1 MKLATATCV
10 AAIAAL
16 TAAAPAMAAAPSR
29 ASTKRH
35 ATYVTPGYKWN
46 GKIPKVAP
54 VLPGRLIKLGDGAD
68 PHVLVDAA
76 GTGQIAYTTQPSP
89 TTNQP
94 SALRDCVLLRGQ
106 TGCSAN
112 AGLVPPEEG
121 EPLGNADD
129 DGPSPLAIG
138 NELLM
143 LSHRYPNAETLP
155 DGSAGYPTFLWTSE
169 DGGKTFTG
177 PGIVGNLGVSGN
189 AVAFGGD
196 FPQIGVISDTMTGG
210 TFFQAT
216 PPGAF
221 TSERLNLGDQGPGEA
236 YNGRLALDGNNPV
249 AEFSDLTGHIYV
261 REYSGAGDIMNTAN
275 WSVAKIDGQGYS
287 RIVGG
292 PSGVWLLYQKTF
304 SGPLYLQRIVHGTPS
319 GRAAQVTP
327 GSDFQHSN
335 YAIVEDAQGRI
346 TVGWFKSGPETAL
359 YVTTSTDGSH
369 FSPPQPIAEGL
380 DQPSNLALGAAQDG
394 GGFAAFE
401 VPEPGGVSGSQI
413 DVAAFGAA
421 VATGLQGLGNLGGD
435 GLGGIGGDPLGTT
448 SCTDVH
454 FGDIDALAESGCF
467 LRDPAHPTSGA
478 AVTAG
483 EIRLNG
489 LEIIPD
495 AGVEIV
501 IDPKQHTINAT
512 GSVRVVLRAPV
523 FGDITIWHGSLNVDL
538 SGPAAGDGQTL
549 FQFDTSEFPVSLK
562 GFPIDGTIDVQL
574 QHDSVVIPISLKLPD
589 YMGNVT
595 GQATL
600 LADNVHG
607 FQLDSLHIGVD
618 DLLLGALEVKDLKI
632 DYTASGNVWAGSAT
646 INIPAGTPYFG
657 VAVAVRF
664 DDGDFTMGSFDLT
677 VPFPGAPIFTDV
689 YLSGFGGGFDIHPG
703 HKQFF
708 GTVNVGAIP
717 LDPPNYTVGVTGTF
731 TITFEDSGLVVLE
744 ADGSG
749 SLHGYDIVGAKLIFQ
764 TNGYLEV
771 DGSVNLDLDVARVEA
786 KLNAFIDL
794 PGKEFSSEIQGDLLV
809 AGVNIS
815 AADIVMSSYGV
826 AGCGT
831 TLGITYSLEY
841 PWGGSPSAGLGSCD
855 LDPYKVAPVSAAR
868 SAAASAVAARV
879 KAATGAS
886 VEDFRVSG
894 AGAAPT
900 VILEGP
906 RGNVV
911 PVPAGPAAAKA
922 AAISL
927 TDAARDTTYVMV
939 RNPGSGTW
947 KVVAAPGSAAIT
959 AVATANG
966 YPAPSIKA
974 RVSGHGLR
982 RRLAYSVT
990 SRRGLSIQFA
1000 ESAKRVYRVLGT
1012 ARRGHGSLRFT
1023 PAAGGPGRRTIYA
1036 IVSQGGALI
1045 ARRRITTYT
1054 APAPTIP
1061 ARAAKLRVRRAGK
1074 HFVITFARVR
1084 SASYYLVRI
1093 TASDGRHVVELTRRR
1108 SLTKPVLGY
1117 ADRLSVSVTAVSAMG
1132 RRGPTS
1138 RARSRR

>member
-1 MKLATATCV
+1 MLVLAV
-10 AAIAAL
+10 ALAAAL
-16 TAAAPAMAAAPSR
+16 VVPAV
-29 ASTKRH
+29 ASAEGR
-35 ATYVTPGYKWN
+35 ATYVTPSYKWN

-76 GTGQIAYTTQPSP
+76 GTGQIAYTTQPEP
-89 TTNQP
+89 TVNQP

-112 AGLVPPEEG
+112 AGLIPPEVG
-121 EPLGNADD
+121 VPYGNADD

-138 NELLM
+138 NELLV
-143 LSHRYPNAETLP
+143 LSHRYPNSQTLP
-155 DGSAGYPTFLWTSE
+155 DGSFGYPTFLWTSE

-177 PGIVGNLGVSGN
+177 PGIVGNLGISGN
-189 AVAFGGD
+189 AIAFGGN
-196 FPQIGVISDTMTGG
+196 FPQVGVITDTMTGG

-216 PPGAF
+216 PPGAY
-221 TSERLNLGDQGPGEA
+221 TSARLNLGDQGPGEV

-292 PSGVWLLYQKTF
+292 PSGVWLLYQKTS
-304 SGPLYLQRIVHGTPS
+304 SGPLYLQRIVHGQPS
-319 GRAAQVTP
+319 GRASQVTP
-327 GSDFQHSN
+327 NSDFQHSS

-380 DQPSNLALGAAQDG
+380 DQPGHLALGAAQDG
-394 GGFAAFE
+394 GGFAAFQE
-401 VPEPGGVSGSQI
+401 PEPGGVSGSQI

-421 VATGLQGLGNLGGD
+421 VATGLKGLGNLGGD

-467 LRDPAHPTSGA
+467 LRDPANPTSGA

-501 IDPKQHTINAT
+501 IDPKKHTINTT
-512 GSVRVVLRAPV
+512 GSVRVILRAPV

-538 SGPAAGDGQTL
+538 SGPLAGDGQTL
-549 FQFDTSEFPVSLK
+549 FDFDTSQFPVSLK
-562 GFPIDGTIDVQL
+562 GFPIDGKIEVQL
-574 QHDSVVIPISLKLPD
+574 EHDRVVIPISLKLPD
-589 YMGNVT
+589 YMGGVT

-607 FQLDSLHIGVD
+607 LQLDSLHIGVD

-632 DYTASGNVWAGSAT
+632 DYAATGNVWAGSAT

-677 VPFPGAPIFTDV
+677 VPFPGAPIFTDA

-703 HKQFF
+703 HKRFF
-708 GTVNVGAIP
+708 GTVNIGAIP

-731 TITFEDSGLVVLE
+731 SITFEDSGLVVLE

-749 SLHGYDIVGAKLIFQ
+749 SLHGYDIAGAKLIFQ

-771 DGSVNLDLDVARVEA
+771 DGSVNLDLEVAKIDA
-786 KLNAFIDL
+786 KLSAFIDL
-794 PGKEFSSEIQGDLLV
+794 PAKEFSSEVQGDLQVLGTDV
-809 AGVNIS
+809 S
-815 AADIVMSSYGV
+815 AADIVLSSYGV
-826 AGCGT
+826 VGCGT
-831 TLGITYSLEY
+831 TLGVTYHLEY

-855 LDPYKVAPVSAAR
+855 LDPYKVAPVSAAQAADVTPR
-868 SAAASAVAARV
+868 AAKVKTSAAA
-879 KAATGAS
+879 TI
-886 VEDFRVSG
+886 EDFRVTG
-894 AGAAPT
+894 AGGAPS
-900 VILEGP
+900 VVLNGP
-906 RGNVV
+906 HGHIV
-911 PVPAGPAAAKA
+911 PVPVGPSTAKA
-922 AAISL
+922 TALSL
-927 TDAARDTTYVMV
+927 SDAAHDTTYVIV
-939 RNPGSGTW
+939 RKPGPGTW
-947 KVVAAPGSAAIT
+947 TVSAAPGSVAIT
-959 AVATANG
+959 SVDTANG
-966 YPAPSIKA
+966 YAAPSVKA
-974 RVSGHGLR
+974 HITGHGLR
-982 RRLAYSVT
+982 RRLQYSVT
-990 SRRGLSIQFA
+990 SRPGLSIQFA
-1000 ESAKRVYRVLGT
+1000 ESGKRVYRVLGT
-1012 ARRGHGSLRFT
+1012 ARRSHGSLRFT
-1023 PAAGGPGRRTIYA
+1023 PAPGAAGRRTIYA
-1036 IVSQGGALI
+1036 IVSQGGAPTE
-1045 ARRRITTYT
+1045 RRKVASYT
-1054 APAPTIP
+1054 APTPAIP
-1061 ARAAKLRVRRAGK
+1061 GRAAKLTVRRVGK
-1074 HFVITFARVR
+1074 RFEIAFRPAL

-1093 TASDGRHVVELTRRR
+1093 TGSDGRHLLKLTRRR
-1108 SLTKPVLGY
+1108 SLTVPVLGY
-1117 ADRLSVSVTAVSAMG
+1117 ADRITVAVTAVSTIDKHG
-1132 RRGPTS
+1132 RTVHAAS
-1138 RARSRR
+1138 K